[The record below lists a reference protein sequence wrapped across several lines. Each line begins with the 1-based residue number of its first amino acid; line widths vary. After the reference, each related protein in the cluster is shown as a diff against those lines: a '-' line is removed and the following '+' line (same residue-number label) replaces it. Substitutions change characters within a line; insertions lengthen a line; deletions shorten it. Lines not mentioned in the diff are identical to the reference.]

1 MSASFC
7 QPSPK
12 PHFLHEEMCL
22 LAGPHCKL
30 EEVTLRKEGCN
41 KNQTP
46 GKLHPKPIQEP
57 EHPNTTKREGR
68 SLPFHKYLFRAI
80 HQISA
85 STAFS
90 PKGVGGE
97 LSTFPHAPHSE
108 SYSGPGTLSF
118 PSCHIFQDT
127 TNIGDKKS
135 KSKSPSK
142 SGGGAWI

>member
-41 KNQTP
+41 KNQTH
-46 GKLHPKPIQEP
+46 GKRHPKPIQEP
-57 EHPNTTKREGR
+57 EHPNPTKREGR

-97 LSTFPHAPHSE
+97 LSTFPHAPARTKIHH
-108 SYSGPGTLSF
+108 YSCSLIQSPTLGQGPSHFLLATYSRI
-118 PSCHIFQDT
+118 PRT
-127 TNIGDKKS
+127 
-135 KSKSPSK
+135 
-142 SGGGAWI
+142 